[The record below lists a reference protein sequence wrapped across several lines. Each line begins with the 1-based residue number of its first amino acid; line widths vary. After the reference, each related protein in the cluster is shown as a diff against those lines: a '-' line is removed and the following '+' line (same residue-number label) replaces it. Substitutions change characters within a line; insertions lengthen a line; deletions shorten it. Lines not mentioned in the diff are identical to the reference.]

1 MDDVLE
7 RARQWLAEDPDAEMR
22 GELSALIDAAGSG
35 DAAAQDELADAFAGT
50 LAFGTA
56 GLRGRVGPG
65 PHRMNQVVVAR
76 AAAGL
81 ARYLMEHGGGTV
93 VIGWD
98 ARRGSDVFARLS
110 AEIMAASGLTVLT
123 MPRPLPTPLVAF
135 AIRHLGCVAG
145 VMVTASHNPPL
156 DNGYKVYLGD
166 GVQIVPPADDEISA
180 CIADVSGPV
189 ADIPRSDSYQVLGD
203 DIVDAY
209 VAKATA
215 LVEPGQPLSVRVAY
229 TPVHGVGGPV
239 FTRVLSEAG
248 FPAPAVVESQFEPD
262 PQFGGMP
269 FPNPEEP
276 GVMDAVIALGR
287 AEGCDIAIAN
297 DPDADRC
304 AAAIPTSD
312 GWRMLSGDEVGWL
325 LGWWIASGNRR
336 FGARNVFA
344 QSIVSGTMLEAI
356 ADDAG
361 IPYEQTLTG
370 FKWIAR
376 VPDLAFGYE
385 EALGYCVDPAG
396 VSDKDGITAGLM
408 LAEMAGRLSE
418 RGASIPQILDELALR
433 HGVYAT
439 GQVSV
444 RHSDPTHIAGL
455 VDALRSN
462 PPTSLGGL
470 EVLRMDDLEHPTDGL
485 PPTNGLRFM
494 LADHGRV
501 IVRPSGT
508 EPKIKSYLQVRTTVD
523 GGDLTGAR
531 DRAQD
536 LLRQLST
543 AIGALLT

>member
-1 MDDVLE
+1 MDEVLGL
-7 RARQWLAEDPDAEMR
+7 ARQWLAEDPDEEMQR
-22 GELSALIDAAGSG
+22 ELSALIDAAASG
-35 DAAAQDELADAFAGT
+35 DVSAQEELADAFAGP
-50 LAFGTA
+50 LSFGTA

-81 ARYLMEHGGGTV
+81 ARYLMERGGGTV
-93 VIGWD
+93 VIGCD
-98 ARRGSDVFARLS
+98 ARRGSDLFARVS
-110 AEIMAASGLTVLT
+110 AEIMAAAGLTVLT
-123 MPRPLPTPLVAF
+123 LPRPLPTPLVAF

-166 GVQIVPPADDEISA
+166 GVQIVPPADAEISA
-180 CIADVSGPV
+180 CIADETGPV
-189 ADIPRSDSYQVLGD
+189 ADIPRSDNYAVLGE

-209 VAKATA
+209 VAKAVG
-215 LVEPGQPLSVRVAY
+215 LVEAGDPLSVRVAY
-229 TPVHGVGGPV
+229 TPVHGVGGPI
-239 FTRVLSEAG
+239 FTRVLQEAG
-248 FPAPAVVESQFEPD
+248 FPAPAVVASQFDPD
-262 PQFGGMP
+262 PRFGGMP

-276 GVMDAVIALGR
+276 GVMDAVIELAR
-287 AEGCDIAIAN
+287 SEGCDIAIAN

-304 AAAIPTSD
+304 AAAIPDAD

-325 LGWWIASGNRR
+325 LGWWIAVGNRR
-336 FGARNVFA
+336 FAGRNVFA
-344 QSIVSGTMLEAI
+344 QSIVSGTMLQAI
-356 ADDAG
+356 AEDAG
-361 IPYEQTLTG
+361 LPYVQTLTG

-408 LAEMAGRLSE
+408 LAEMVGRLAE

-439 GQVSV
+439 AQVSV
-444 RHSDPTHIAGL
+444 RHSDPAHIDSL
-455 VDALRSN
+455 VQTLRTA

-470 EVLRMDDLEHPTDGL
+470 DVLAMDDLERPTDGL
-485 PPTNGLRFM
+485 PPTNGLRFR
-494 LADHGRV
+494 LAGQGRV

-508 EPKIKSYLQVRTTVD
+508 EPKVKAYLQVVVPVTTDLDEARREARRQITALED
-523 GGDLTGAR
+523 GIRGWL
-531 DRAQD
+531 
-536 LLRQLST
+536 
-543 AIGALLT
+543 

>member
-1 MDDVLE
+1 MDDALG
-7 RARQWLAEDPDAEMR
+7 RARQWLAEDPDEEMR
-22 GELSALIDAAGSG
+22 QELAARIDTAAAG
-35 DAAAQDELADAFAGT
+35 DIAALDELADAFSHS
-50 LAFGTA
+50 LSFGTA

-65 PHRMNQVVVAR
+65 PNRMNEVVVAR
-76 AAAGL
+76 TAAGL
-81 ARYLMEHGGGTV
+81 ARYLMDRGGGAV
-93 VIGWD
+93 VIGRD
-98 ARRGSDVFARLS
+98 ARRGSELFARVS
-110 AEIMAASGLTVLT
+110 AEIMAAAGLTVLT
-123 MPRPLPTPLVAF
+123 MPRPLPTPVVAF

-145 VMVTASHNPPL
+145 VMVTARHNPPP

-166 GVQIVPPADDEISA
+166 GVQIVSPADDEISA
-180 CIADVSGPV
+180 CIAEITGPV
-189 ADIPRSDSYQVLGD
+189 ADIPRSDDYEVLGE

-209 VAKATA
+209 VARAAA
-215 LVEPGQPLSVRVAY
+215 LVEPGVPLAVRVAY

-239 FTRVLSEAG
+239 FTRVLAEAG
-248 FPAPAVVESQFEPD
+248 FPEPAVVESQFEQD
-262 PQFGGMP
+262 PRFGGMP

-276 GVMDAVIALGR
+276 GVMDAVVDLAR
-287 AEGCDIAIAN
+287 TEGCDIAIAN

-312 GWRMLSGDEVGWL
+312 GWRLLSGDEVGWL
-325 LGWWIASGNRR
+325 LGWWIAAGNRR
-336 FGARNVFA
+336 FSGRNVFA

-356 ADDAG
+356 AQDAG
-361 IPYEQTLTG
+361 VPYVQTLTG

-408 LAEMAGRLSE
+408 LAEMTGRLAE
-418 RGASIPQILDELALR
+418 RGASIPQILDELATR

-444 RHSDPTHIAGL
+444 RHSDPAYITGL
-455 VDALRSN
+455 VDALRSA
-462 PPTSLGGL
+462 PPTALGGL
-470 EVLRMDDLEHPTDGL
+470 AVLRMDDLEHPTDGL

-508 EPKIKSYLQVRTTVD
+508 EPKIKSYLQVRVAVED
-523 GGDLTGAR
+523 GDLTSAR
-531 DRAQD
+531 RHAET
-536 LLRQLST
+536 LLRELST

>member
-7 RARQWLAEDPDAEMR
+7 LARQWLSDDPDPEMR
-22 GELSALIDAAGSG
+22 EELAALIASAEHG
-35 DAAAQDELADAFAGT
+35 DAAVREELDDAFQGPLT
-50 LAFGTA
+50 FGTA

-81 ARYLMEHGGGTV
+81 AQYLLERGGGTV
-93 VIGWD
+93 VIGRD
-98 ARRGSDVFARLS
+98 ARRGSDLFAQVS
-110 AEIMAASGLTVLT
+110 AEIMAAAGLTVLT

-135 AIRHLGCVAG
+135 AIKHLGCVAG

-166 GVQIVPPADDEISA
+166 GVQIVPPADGEISA
-180 CIADVSGPV
+180 CIAEVTGPV
-189 ADIPRSDSYQVLGD
+189 ADIPRSDNYQVLGEE
-203 DIVDAY
+203 IVDAY
-209 VAKATA
+209 VAKAVG
-215 LVEPGQPLSVRVAY
+215 LIEPGEPLTVRVAY

-239 FTRVLSEAG
+239 FTRVLAEAG
-248 FPAPAVVESQFEPD
+248 FPPPSVVDSQFAPD
-262 PQFGGMP
+262 PHFGGMP

-276 GVMDAVIALGR
+276 GVMDAVIALAQ

-325 LGWWIASGNRR
+325 LGWWIAVGNRR
-336 FGARNVFA
+336 FAGRNVFA

-356 ADDAG
+356 AEDAG
-361 IPYEQTLTG
+361 IPYVQTLTG

-418 RGASIPQILDELALR
+418 RGASIPQILDELAIR
-433 HGVYAT
+433 HGFYAT

-444 RHSDPTHIAGL
+444 RHSDPTYIAGL
-455 VDALRSN
+455 VDTLRTT

-470 EVLRMDDLEHPTDGL
+470 EVLQMDDLENPADGL
-485 PPTNGLRFM
+485 PPTNGLRFT
-494 LADHGRV
+494 LADGGRV

-508 EPKIKSYLQVRTTVD
+508 EPKIKSYLQVRVGVTD
-523 GGDLTGAR
+523 GDLIAARGAADER
-531 DRAQD
+531 LDALRAD
-536 LLRQLST
+536 LST
-543 AIGALLT
+543 LLA